1 MALLSLVF
9 RTLGVRN
16 RIGLLRLDATITET
30 HDRTSTITDHPIEGG
45 SFVQDHIHRAPRKLF
60 IEGYSTD
67 TPLNGS
73 SFGVQGAYELLDL
86 TWKSGIPFFVVSGLH
101 VYPLMAFETL
111 SMPKTREGAMRF
123 SATMKELTFT
133 KSSSVQ
139 VAGDQPTDSNLSDGN
154 VSDTPAQAN
163 GVSSGQQ
170 PTSSTTTSAVESSGA
185 GTGSG
190 AGGGTGGSGS
200 LLSRIF

>member
-1 MALLSLVF
+1 MALLSLIF
-9 RTLGVRN
+9 RTLGVQN

-30 HDRTSTITDHPIEGG
+30 HDRSSMITDHPIEGG

-60 IEGYSTD
+60 IEGFITD

-73 SFGVQGAYELLDL
+73 SFGVQVGYELLDL

-111 SMPKTREGAMRF
+111 SMPKTREGSMRF

-133 KSSSVQ
+133 SSSSVQ
-139 VAGDQPTDSNLSDGN
+139 VSGDQPPDRNLSDGN
-154 VSDTPAQAN
+154 VSSTPAQAN
-163 GVSSGQQ
+163 GVSAGQQ
-170 PTSSTTTSAVESSGA
+170 TTTPTTTSAVTSSGS

-190 AGGGTGGSGS
+190 AGGATGGSGS